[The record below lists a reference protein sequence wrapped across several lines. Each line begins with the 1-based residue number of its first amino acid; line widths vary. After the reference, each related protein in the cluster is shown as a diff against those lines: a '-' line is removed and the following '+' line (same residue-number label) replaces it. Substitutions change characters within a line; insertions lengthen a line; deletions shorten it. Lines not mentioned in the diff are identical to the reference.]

1 MNKQHHFTCKIKSTS
16 FVNKQCSICHTRS
29 FSGSLQPGTLN
40 TYHHYCRHWH
50 LTICLNYQSTPLPL
64 SKFHKCPAI
73 VFIIFNN
80 WSGGIDVASSS
91 STGVSLFNLLWLLHD
106 MLSLRIR
113 IHGHYRF
120 DTDTTVTVDSLFA
133 CSDAA
138 PTICVCDMVEF
149 NIIMLLC
156 LTLTCTNYYM
166 LSIISSNWIITDTVF
181 I

>member
-1 MNKQHHFTCKIKSTS
+1 MSDYKRFHGTPGDLMTISCETLVDSSMAIIKSSRSPSTHFQMNKQHHFTCKIKSTS

-80 WSGGIDVASSS
+80 WSGMSLRPVRLVCHSSIS
-91 STGVSLFNLLWLLHD
+91 CGSCMICFRFEFGLDSWP
-106 MLSLRIR
+106 LSLR
-113 IHGHYRF
+113 
-120 DTDTTVTVDSLFA
+120 
-133 CSDAA
+133 
-138 PTICVCDMVEF
+138 
-149 NIIMLLC
+149 
-156 LTLTCTNYYM
+156 
-166 LSIISSNWIITDTVF
+166 
-181 I
+181 